1 MCFALVI
8 SAGFPRS
15 LVKIRQV
22 LFRQTSQITRVLNLN
37 CSADL
42 SKDGWWKSR
51 NLLSWQ
57 LKSRNLLFWQMNLET
72 SCLGKLLISW
82 FNPQA
87 LTQLSGG
94 SKSYDPEL
102 IPEGHSCNG
111 NVNHSYKGSIG
122 MVKVH
127 LFSLQIYKWHLLNWQ
142 AAKTL
147 WYCVASTLH
156 FWLCQVAALYQ
167 KGSDKWVIPSCYF
180 KTNQNYKGENMHIQK
195 VILPSDLLLSPP
207 TLQIE
212 IFRA

>member
-1 MCFALVI
+1 M
-8 SAGFPRS
+8 
-15 LVKIRQV
+15 
-22 LFRQTSQITRVLNLN
+22 
-37 CSADL
+37 
-42 SKDGWWKSR
+42 KSR
-51 NLLSWQ
+51 NLLPWQ
-57 LKSRNLLFWQMNLET
+57 LKSRNLLPWQMNLET

-102 IPEGHSCNG
+102 IPEGHSYNR

-156 FWLCQVAALYQ
+156 FGYVKWLLFTRRVQTNDLVPYATSKPTKITRVKKYAHP
-167 KGSDKWVIPSCYF
+167 KSDFVVRLVVSAPPPFKLKYSARNRVKRKW
-180 KTNQNYKGENMHIQK
+180 
-195 VILPSDLLLSPP
+195 
-207 TLQIE
+207 
-212 IFRA
+212 

>member
-1 MCFALVI
+1 M
-8 SAGFPRS
+8 
-15 LVKIRQV
+15 
-22 LFRQTSQITRVLNLN
+22 
-37 CSADL
+37 
-42 SKDGWWKSR
+42 KSR
-51 NLLSWQ
+51 NLLPWQ
-57 LKSRNLLFWQMNLET
+57 AKSRNLLPWQVKSRNLLPWQMNLET

-167 KGSDKWVIPSCYF
+167 KGSDKWVISSCYF
-180 KTNQNYKGENMHIQK
+180 KTNQITRVKICTSKKWFCRPTCCYR
-195 VILPSDLLLSPP
+195 PP